1 MRQSATRE
9 RYDQSASTLLSWAA
23 NYRQD
28 NQDQPKPPIV
38 DKDTP
43 RIQGE
48 QIDSISFIDDF
59 PLFWLT
65 VCFQDDCT
73 VLKALSLHG

>member
-1 MRQSATRE
+1 MLTGALSQECGEMRQSATRE

-48 QIDSISFIDDF
+48 QIDSISFMA
-59 PLFWLT
+59 L
-65 VCFQDDCT
+65 
-73 VLKALSLHG
+73 LKNEWVKRHEG